1 MKLGDAF
8 LMRVPPNFDR
18 EHLFFVISDPNKNNG
33 TFIIVNITG
42 DEFRAGRECVLV
54 KGDHPWIV
62 KESFVTFTDAL
73 EITVAHAQKIDAL
86 MGTTIKPQP
95 CLKPET
101 LTKIVEAAKQSKAI
115 AVDFKKYL

>member
-18 EHLFFVISDPNKNNG
+18 EHLFFVISDPIKNNG
-33 TFIIVNITG
+33 TFIIANITG

-73 EITVAHAQKIDAL
+73 EITPAHAQKIDAL

-95 CLKPET
+95 CLKPEM
-101 LTKIVEAAKQSKAI
+101 LAKIVEAAKKSKAI
-115 AVDFKKYL
+115 AVDLKKYL